1 MSEKKRMAGDALYGG
16 EEDYGS
22 WGDKWNS
29 ESAQQQLKA
38 SGAYSADSDLAKQFE
53 GLNTD
58 GKSRVDNEEG
68 WRELTFDEDAKS
80 ADNYKDLVSK
90 WSAAGFDVRAID
102 MNGDFANSNI
112 AVRRSS
118 GEGTGQDPFEGV
130 EVNQD
135 AGNTG
140 DVTINPPSGGG
151 SGGGS
156 MPSIGRPGLF
166 GSSQNQQVVQDN
178 DIVSNV
184 TGNNNTVT
192 NTQDNS
198 VSQSMG
204 SSDYSSRY
212 ARGLKDKYVLNLIN
226 R

>member
-1 MSEKKRMAGDALYGG
+1 MADKKRMAGDALYGG
-16 EEDYGS
+16 EKDYGS
-22 WGDKWNS
+22 WGDKWNA
-29 ESAQQQLKA
+29 EAAQQQLKA
-38 SGAYSADSDLAKQFE
+38 SGTYNAESDLAKQFE
-53 GLNTD
+53 GLNKD
-58 GKSRVDNEEG
+58 GQSRVDNEEG
-68 WRELTFDEDAKS
+68 WRELVFDDKAKT

-130 EVNQD
+130 ELPSNNQD
-135 AGNTG
+135 AGNSG
-140 DVTINPPSGGG
+140 DVSINPP

-166 GSSQNQQVVQDN
+166 GGGQNQQVVQDN

-184 TGNNNTVT
+184 TGDNNTVT

-198 VSQSMG
+198 ISQSMG

-212 ARGLKDKYVLNLIN
+212 ARGLKDKYILNLIN